1 MKRKLWRPLAAALC
15 VCAVSLQAAE
25 PAGKTRLFILSGQS
39 NMKHL
44 DPEVSFTPRIKAA
57 FPNDEILVVKVAQS
71 GQPIRRWYRD
81 WVPATGELPKG
92 TIVGDIYATLMKKV
106 DETLQGKPTLD
117 TVTFVW
123 MQGEADTATDDMSKV
138 YEDSLRGLI
147 SQLRTDLNRPDTTV
161 VIGRIS
167 DYAERPE
174 GSKIVREA
182 EMAVVKADPKSA
194 WIDTD
199 DLNGKRD
206 DLHYTKE
213 GYITLGERFA
223 DKAIEIIK
231 KEPSAQPAQAT
242 EIKNR

>member
-1 MKRKLWRPLAAALC
+1 MSAKLPGLAAAILLLC
-15 VCAVSLQAAE
+15 TASLPAAG
-25 PAGKTRLFILSGQS
+25 PTGKTRLFILSGQS

-44 DPEVSFTPRIKAA
+44 DPEIAFTPKVKAA

-81 WVPATGELPKG
+81 WLPASGELPKG
-92 TIVGDIYATLMKKV
+92 TLVADIYADLMKRV
-106 DETLQGKPTLD
+106 DETLQGKPTPD
-117 TVTFVW
+117 TVTFIW
-123 MQGEADTATDDMSKV
+123 MQGEADTAEEETYKV
-138 YEDSLRGLI
+138 YEQSLRGLVA
-147 SQLRTDLNRPDTTV
+147 QVRDDLKRPDTTV

-167 DYAERPE
+167 DYAKFPE
-174 GSKIVREA
+174 GSKAVRDA
-182 EMAVVKADPKSA
+182 EMAVAKFDPKSA

-223 DKAIEIIK
+223 DKAIELLQQK
-231 KEPSAQPAQAT
+231 P
-242 EIKNR
+242 